1 MPLIRPLAALLL
13 TACLLVLA
21 ACSSFTG
28 DRRHLV
34 PVSGTNLAQ
43 LSAIGSSE
51 SAPMMIRIFKQSSE
65 LEVWKQ
71 AYDGSYR
78 LLKTYA
84 ICTWSGNLGPKV
96 AEGDRQAPEG
106 FYTVTPGLMNPKSA
120 LYLSFNLGFPNKFDR
135 VHGRT
140 GSNLMVHGDCS
151 SAGCYAITDDGI
163 KEVYALA
170 RETFAAGN
178 ASFQVQVFPF
188 RMTEANLAAQSAS
201 PHYAFWQN
209 LKQGYDRFEATK
221 RPPAWDVCEKR
232 YVFDLPEGAGVLD
245 PAGACPAS
253 VQPMNVAMTGVL

>member
-1 MPLIRPLAALLL
+1 ML
-13 TACLLVLA
+13 
-21 ACSSFTG
+21 
-28 DRRHLV
+28 
-34 PVSGTNLAQ
+34 
-43 LSAIGSSE
+43 
-51 SAPMMIRIFKQSSE
+51 IRIFKQSSE

-78 LLKTYA
+78 LMKTYA
-84 ICTWSGNLGPKV
+84 ICTWSGNLGPKI

-135 VHGRT
+135 VHGRS

-170 RETFAAGN
+170 RETFASGN

-188 RMTEANLAAQSAS
+188 RMTDANLAAQSDS
-201 PHYAFWQN
+201 PHFAFWQN

-221 RPPAWDVCEKR
+221 RPPVWDVCEKH
-232 YVFDLPEGAGVLD
+232 YVFDLPGGTGSLD
-245 PAGACPAS
+245 PAGVCPVAAM
-253 VQPMNVAMTGVL
+253 PLNVAMMEVL

>member
-1 MPLIRPLAALLL
+1 MPLFRPLAALVLL
-13 TACLLVLA
+13 ATTLLLA
-21 ACSSFTG
+21 GCSSFTG

-34 PVSGTNLAQ
+34 PISGPNYAQ
-43 LSAIGSSE
+43 LSAIGSSAG
-51 SAPMMIRIFKQSSE
+51 APMMIRIFKQSSE

-71 AYDGSYR
+71 ARDGSYR
-78 LLKTYA
+78 LMKTYA
-84 ICTWSGNLGPKV
+84 ICTWSGALGPKI

-106 FYTVTPGLMNPKSA
+106 FYTVTPGLLNPKSA

-221 RPPAWDVCEKR
+221 RPPTWDVCEKK
-232 YVFDLPEGAGVLD
+232 YVFDLPAGSGVLD
-245 PAGACPAS
+245 PAGACPAA
-253 VQPMNVAMTGVL
+253 QAMTVATMEALQ

>member
-1 MPLIRPLAALLL
+1 MQFLRPVANILIVACIFFAAG
-13 TACLLVLA
+13 
-21 ACSSFTG
+21 CSSFTG

-34 PVSGTNLAQ
+34 PVSGANLAQ
-43 LSAIGSSE
+43 LTSMGSSIG
-51 SAPMMIRIFKQSSE
+51 APMMVRIFKQSSE

-71 AYDGSYR
+71 GRDGSYR
-78 LLKTYA
+78 LLKTFA
-84 ICTWSGNLGPKV
+84 ICTFSGSLGPKI

-178 ASFQVQVFPF
+178 PSFQVQVFPF
-188 RMTEANLAAQSAS
+188 RMTDENLAAQSAS
-201 PHYAFWQN
+201 PHYAFWKN

-221 RPPAWDVCEKR
+221 RPPTWDVCEKR
-232 YVFDLPEGAGVLD
+232 YVFDLPAGSGVLD
-245 PAGACPAS
+245 PAGACP
-253 VQPMNVAMTGVL
+253 VGPETVNVAMMEVL

>member
-1 MPLIRPLAALLL
+1 MPFFRPLVALLL
-13 TACLLVLA
+13 LATMLLLG

-34 PVSGTNLAQ
+34 PLSGPNLAQ
-43 LSAIGSSE
+43 LSAIGSSAG
-51 SAPMMIRIFKQSSE
+51 APMMIRIFKQSSE

-78 LLKTYA
+78 LMKTYS
-84 ICTWSGNLGPKV
+84 ICTWSGALGPKI

-151 SAGCYAITDDGI
+151 SAGCYAITDNGI

-178 ASFQVQVFPF
+178 ASFQVQVYPF

-201 PHYAFWQN
+201 PHFAFWQN

-221 RPPAWDVCEKR
+221 RPPVWDVCEKK
-232 YVFDLPEGAGVLD
+232 YMFDLPAGSGALD
-245 PAGACPAS
+245 PAGTCPAT
-253 VQPMNVAMTGVL
+253 PGTTVATMEALQ

>member
-1 MPLIRPLAALLL
+1 MSLFRPMAALLL
-13 TACLLVLA
+13 LATTLLLA

-28 DRRHLV
+28 DQRHLV
-34 PVSGTNLAQ
+34 PVTGANLNQ
-43 LSAIGSSE
+43 LSAVGSSAG
-51 SAPMMIRIFKQSSE
+51 APMMIRIFKQSSE

-71 AYDGSYR
+71 ARDGSYR
-78 LLKTYA
+78 HFKTYA
-84 ICTWSGNLGPKV
+84 ICTWSGTLGPKM

-106 FYTVTPGLMNPKSA
+106 FYTVTPGMMNPKSG

-151 SAGCYAITDDGI
+151 SAGCYAITDNGI

-188 RMTEANLAAQSAS
+188 RMTEANLAAQSTS
-201 PHYAFWQN
+201 PHLAFWRN

-232 YVFDLPEGAGVLD
+232 YVFDPPAGSGALD
-245 PAGACPAS
+245 PAGACPAGS
-253 VQPMNVAMTGVL
+253 AMDVAAVQAL